1 MNPGKIE
8 KRRMPGA
15 SLLERITAPMR
26 WMFFGCVALLLI
38 TGISILT
45 IGIFLGTMTVLG
57 MWLTIEQIPGVRL
70 LARTKVGQVL
80 LSVGAAFLVHAV
92 IGTGTA
98 TGMIAAATA
107 LVLKYFLLQAE
118 SLRETESRLVIY
130 PSTVP
135 A

>member
-1 MNPGKIE
+1 
-8 KRRMPGA
+8 
-15 SLLERITAPMR
+15 MR
-26 WMFFGCVALLLI
+26 WMFGGCVALFLI

-57 MWLTIEQIPGVRL
+57 MWLTVEQIPGVRS

-80 LSVGAAFLVHAV
+80 LSVGAAFLVHLLL
-92 IGTGTA
+92 GTSTA

-107 LVLKYFLLQAE
+107 LVLKYFLLQLE
-118 SLRETESRLVIY
+118 GEREQRGGPVIY
-130 PSTVP
+130 THLVP